1 MLGSDFSKIVGPPG
15 PPFLYRR
22 GSPLVFPLKFN
33 SGQTS
38 NFVYSAKKKPLVTSS
53 NNMTTPGR
61 THISWQD
68 QTGQLHELI
77 SYIGYLE
84 AKLQYLQYHHEHCG
98 TPLAAPFAMDVDLS
112 YLPPEIIVDKESQNE
127 PISSFAPG
135 TIDSAPKPTTAVP
148 ASQKGPDGNPRWKR
162 IVDQMTK
169 GWDKPSSWAD
179 KRRAI
184 NLDSVDKNQYAL
196 TVILG
201 LKKDLP
207 QSLYQSQLLD
217 QTEPSASP
225 ADALIFSARMYALD
239 TKASEKNAGFVVQI
253 HNFRELVFA
262 SLCVVMEQQGLPI
275 DTIND
280 LMRICMS
287 SSGPANLY
295 RLRRGAL
302 WVNRVIAG
310 MIRKGWHH
318 GATEFFLLC
327 KIGCRNM
334 LCNSLTKRSWKTSIS
349 VWAALGS
356 LCSFISLFE

>member
-1 MLGSDFSKIVGPPG
+1 M
-15 PPFLYRR
+15 
-22 GSPLVFPLKFN
+22 
-33 SGQTS
+33 
-38 NFVYSAKKKPLVTSS
+38 A
-53 NNMTTPGR
+53 TPGR

-68 QTGQLHELI
+68 QTGQVHELI

-84 AKLQYLQYHHEHCG
+84 AKLQYLQYHHEHCDKW
-98 TPLAAPFAMDVDLS
+98 LAAPYAMDVDLS
-112 YLPPEIIVDKESQNE
+112 YLPPETVIDKESQDGSVSPFPPTN
-127 PISSFAPG
+127 
-135 TIDSAPKPTTAVP
+135 TDSPPKSNTAVQAP
-148 ASQKGPDGNPRWKR
+148 RKSADSNPRWKR

-184 NLDSVDKNQYAL
+184 DLDSVEKNQYAL
-196 TVILG
+196 TLILG
-201 LKKDLP
+201 LKKDLR
-207 QSLYQSQLLD
+207 QSLYQNSQLSR
-217 QTEPSASP
+217 TESDGSHI
-225 ADALIFSARMYALD
+225 DALIMSARMYALD

-262 SLCVVMEQQGLPI
+262 SLCVVMEQHGLPI
-275 DTIND
+275 NTIND

-327 KIGCRNM
+327 KAARHGM
-334 LCNSLTKRSWKTSIS
+334 LC
-349 VWAALGS
+349 V
-356 LCSFISLFE
+356 